1 MAESTQPTRVAD
13 ILRFIMDNV
22 SITYPGPG
30 QAVITI
36 ERPDTLN
43 SLTVA
48 TLTELT
54 AAGQEVSARG
64 ESLNVVLL
72 RGRGRAFCSG
82 LDLGLLDDNSGEGM
96 FAAVREGAI
105 LMESLEAIPAVTVAV
120 LGGAV
125 VGGGVVLASACDLRI
140 AARDTYFSMPEV
152 DLGVPVRWGGVP
164 RLVREMGSALARE
177 IMMTCRPFTADEAR
191 AAGFLNQ
198 VVAADQL
205 EDTVQELVKTLCAK
219 PVQPLQAVKRR
230 VIEAG

>member
-1 MAESTQPTRVAD
+1 
-13 ILRFIMDNV
+13 
-22 SITYPGPG
+22 
-30 QAVITI
+30 
-36 ERPDTLN
+36 
-43 SLTVA
+43 
-48 TLTELT
+48 
-54 AAGQEVSARG
+54 
-64 ESLNVVLL
+64 
-72 RGRGRAFCSG
+72 
-82 LDLGLLDDNSGEGM
+82 
-96 FAAVREGAI
+96 
-105 LMESLEAIPAVTVAV
+105 V